1 MRQGQKVLWVVL
13 STQFLNE
20 IWKNGTR
27 DHGRMFVGAKGKQQ
41 KYFRQLQCQEQCIE
55 RIPYYPSGLSRAQFL
70 RQPCSKQLYTKLWIC
85 SFIYLF
91 IFVFINYLFIYLF
104 IYFVVIRGFLI
115 LKSSWRNLPS
125 LILWSK
131 FCFPSF
137 QFGRFRFQTK
147 RNWCGRLFREQRWD
161 L

>member
-1 MRQGQKVLWVVL
+1 
-13 STQFLNE
+13 
-20 IWKNGTR
+20 
-27 DHGRMFVGAKGKQQ
+27 MFVGAKGKQQ

-70 RQPCSKQLYTKLWIC
+70 RQPFSKQLYTKLWIC

-115 LKSSWRNLPS
+115 LKSS
-125 LILWSK
+125 
-131 FCFPSF
+131 
-137 QFGRFRFQTK
+137 
-147 RNWCGRLFREQRWD
+147 
-161 L
+161 